1 MKPKVK
7 TYLKQAKWQRQAGG
21 FRDTLAS
28 AYKTSRKV
36 NRAYGPAGSKR
47 GLASRLPPT
56 GKTLSK
62 ASQDACCKL

>member
-36 NRAYGPAGSKR
+36 NKAYGSGGSTR

-56 GKTLSK
+56 KRTLAK
-62 ASQDACCKL
+62 ASKDACCKL